1 MCKLVVNS
9 LIASST
15 LKMIPGFNI
24 LAFFMLW
31 TAGVSQS
38 VLITQWPR
46 YISSPPNGSAEM
58 TCYQND
64 TSYDYLY
71 WYQQLSRGSFQLM
84 VVIVGGMPSY
94 EVGFKSGFQSVKS
107 SEKQW
112 SLTITGLQRNHTAV
126 YLCAASLH
134 NNANEAYFGK
144 GTKLTVL
151 EPGLSVTR
159 PKVKVL
165 RPSAKECGN
174 PKDKARKKTIVCV
187 ASGFYPDHVG
197 VSWNID
203 GQNVT
208 KGVATDNAALR
219 GDQYYRISSRLSV
232 SAEDWFKTGKTFTC
246 TVSFFNGET
255 TEFYYKST
263 TGVKDTRSG
272 MTREKYLMVTQMA
285 KVSYIIFIIKSSI
298 YGAFVAFLVWR
309 LQRSAGKHND

>member
-1 MCKLVVNS
+1 
-9 LIASST
+9 
-15 LKMIPGFNI
+15 MIPGFNTFT
-24 LAFFMLW
+24 FFMLW

-64 TSYDYLY
+64 TNYDYLY
-71 WYQQLSRGSFQLM
+71 WYQQLSGRSFQLI
-84 VVIVGGMPSY
+84 VSTVGGFSSY
-94 EVGFKSGFQSVKS
+94 EVGFKSGFQSVKF

-112 SLTITGLQRNHTAV
+112 SLTVTGLQGNHSAV

-134 NNANEAYFGK
+134 SAYTEAYFGA

-151 EPGLSVTR
+151 EPGLNVTK

-165 RPSAKECGN
+165 RPSARECGN
-174 PKDKARKKTIVCV
+174 PKDKARKTIVCV

-197 VSWNID
+197 ILWNID

-208 KGVATDNAALR
+208 DRRVATDNAALR
-219 GDQYYRISSRLSV
+219 VDQYYRITSRLSV
-232 SAEDWFKTGKTFTC
+232 PAEEWFTEGKNFTC
-246 TVSFFNGET
+246 TVSFFNGKN
-255 TEFYYKST
+255 TESYQSST
-263 TGVKDTRSG
+263 IGEKDKRSS
-272 MTREKYLMVTQMA
+272 MTREKYLMVTQTA
-285 KVSYIIFIIKSSI
+285 RFSYIIFIFKSSI

-309 LQRSAGKHND
+309 LQRSAGKQND